1 MQTKICKNCGQTLP
15 EDEFY
20 KTKNMCVY
28 CYKRKMRRE
37 KRIKEG
43 RPIKTV
49 GELMAE
55 LRSLPQD
62 AKIVLF
68 DEVGIYSPIS
78 VEFIRSVL
86 KNTKY
91 DAEEYDNTIVID

>member
-1 MQTKICKNCGQTLP
+1 
-15 EDEFY
+15 
-20 KTKNMCVY
+20 MCVY
-28 CYKRKMRRE
+28 CYKRKVRRE

-62 AKIVLF
+62 AKIILF
-68 DEVGIYSPIS
+68 DDVSTYRPVS
-78 VEFIRSVL
+78 VEFVRSVL
-86 KNTKY
+86 KDTKY
-91 DAEEYDNTIVID
+91 DVEEYNNTIVID

>member
-1 MQTKICKNCGQTLP
+1 MEKVCNNCGQTIS

-28 CYKRKMRRE
+28 CYKRKVRRN
-37 KRIKEG
+37 KRIQSG

-49 GELMAE
+49 GELMVE

-68 DEVGIYSPIS
+68 DDVDMYKPVS
-78 VEFIRSVL
+78 VEFVRTVL
-86 KNTKY
+86 KDTKY
-91 DAEEYDNTIVID
+91 DTKEYNNTVVID